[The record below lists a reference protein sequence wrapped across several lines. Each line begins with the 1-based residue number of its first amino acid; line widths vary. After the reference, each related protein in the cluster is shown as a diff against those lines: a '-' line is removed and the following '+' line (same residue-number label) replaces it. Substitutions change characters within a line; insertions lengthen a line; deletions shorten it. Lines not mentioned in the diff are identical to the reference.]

1 MVLQHDTPSRHT
13 LMGGPLLN
21 LKGELIGMNIARVNR
36 AENYALPI
44 SVVQE
49 SVQRILEKRAA
60 AGKEAAGGF
69 LNRLPLLSG
78 AGNGPAS
85 IFLVFPPV
93 QQPATP
99 GGLHAR
105 NVRGVRHRLGLH
117 GGVIVDGLPS
127 RARCRPGERP
137 WRGCPSLFCSIGA
150 FPWFRGS

>member
-1 MVLQHDTPSRHT
+1 M
-13 LMGGPLLN
+13 
-21 LKGELIGMNIARVNR
+21 KGELIGMNIARVNR

-85 IFLVFPPV
+85 IFLVFLPRNNR
-93 QQPATP
+93 QHRADYMP
-99 GGLHAR
+99 GTSAASGT
-105 NVRGVRHRLGLH
+105 VLGCT
-117 GGVIVDGLPS
+117 V
-127 RARCRPGERP
+127 
-137 WRGCPSLFCSIGA
+137 
-150 FPWFRGS
+150 GS